1 MKSLE
6 ERVSELEQKVAD
18 LEGIIKNREKEIPKF
33 IPVEAKKVNV
43 PIKPEIV
50 RPIPQIAGNF
60 KPEEKPKKEDR
71 EAFIGKYFIGVLAAL
86 LIFIGAASFVGLIWY
101 RMTPE
106 IKLAVL
112 ALSGIG
118 LSALGFWLIRT
129 KKNPITSIILGTG
142 AGLVFISILS
152 ANLAF
157 HMIGSYMTV
166 LFATIWAVIFVLS
179 SKYTN
184 LFFTTVIAH
193 IGSYI
198 TLIFG
203 LIHMERNTDLGVLIL
218 FVTVVSASMLYVSY
232 SKKKAEKITVILLS
246 YFSYFTVFIASLTGH
261 LTIFLHGS
269 FYQEFI
275 PKELIQNYM
284 MQFLVVV
291 ILYVLMNVFYRMLR
305 EEIVVPVY
313 LAVDIINS
321 IVTCIF
327 IVFLTKYHLKLS
339 TAAALILFFVVQFIQ
354 FVISR
359 VLYKNKEQ
367 WITGY
372 YAAMLVIISL
382 FLNVEINRSVAG
394 IVIVGILL
402 AGLDKIL
409 KDRNHSFLI
418 GGIAVLDVLFTLWDG
433 RYPWVTIIYSLIQ
446 LGLFGYVLW
455 NNIRLKEYKYLNILK
470 IMGLFVFLIKGFLL
484 PPAIIDLFHSK
495 WEGIYSLE
503 VTMGYIVAVFGFI
516 ALLYIGYFR
525 DWQEEGFKFK
535 GSKLNISKNGKMQI
549 VVFSVSIFLY
559 VIGLAR
565 IGDISQPFLQ
575 IIFVL
580 PVLAITLLQSAIIFS
595 DKKEDSILGLW
606 TVVKYL
612 VLMWRLLAVFSD
624 LSFASPIYSVVGLVV
639 AIVCI
644 SVGFRVRY
652 KGIRMYGLVLTILM
666 VAKFILVDLYRENS
680 LTRVA
685 ALVVGGILCFAVSVI
700 YNKLSENYS
709 EKG

>member
-1 MKSLE
+1 MDFLE
-6 ERVSELEQKVAD
+6 ERISKLEQRVAD
-18 LEGIIKNREKEIPKF
+18 LEGMLKSREKETPKF
-33 IPVEAKKVNV
+33 IPVETKKVNV

-50 RPIPQIAGNF
+50 RPIPQIVGNF

-112 ALSGIG
+112 VLSGIG

-142 AGLVFISILS
+142 AGLIFISILS

-166 LFATIWAVIFVLS
+166 LFATIWAVVFVLS
-179 SKYTN
+179 SRYTN

-203 LIHMERNTDLGVLIL
+203 LVHMERNTDLGVLIL
-218 FVTVVSASMLYVSY
+218 FVSIVSASMLYVSY

-246 YFSYFTVFIASLTGH
+246 YFSYFTVFMASLTGH
-261 LTIFLHGS
+261 LTIFLTGS
-269 FYQEFI
+269 FYQDFI
-275 PKELIQNYM
+275 PRELIQNYI

-291 ILYVLMNVFYRMLR
+291 ILYLLMNVFYRILKD
-305 EEIVVPVY
+305 ETPVPIY
-313 LAVDIINS
+313 LAVDVINS

-327 IVFLTKYHLKLS
+327 VVFLTKYHLKLS
-339 TAAALILFFVVQFIQ
+339 TAAALIVFFTIQFLQFVV
-354 FVISR
+354 SR
-359 VLYKNKEQ
+359 ILYKDKEQ

-382 FLNVEINRSVAG
+382 FLNVEINRSIAG

-418 GGIAVLDVLFTLWDG
+418 GTIVVFDVLFTLWDG
-433 RYPWVTIIYSLIQ
+433 RYPWVTITYSLIQ
-446 LGLFGYVLW
+446 LGLFGYILW
-455 NNIRLKEYKYLNILK
+455 NNLRLKEYKYLNTLK

-495 WEGIYSLE
+495 WGGIYSLE
-503 VTMGYIVAVFGFI
+503 LTMGYIVAVFGFI
-516 ALLYIGYFR
+516 TLLYIGYFK
-525 DWQEEGFKFK
+525 DWEEEAFEFK
-535 GSKLNISKNGKMQI
+535 GNKLNLSKNGKMQL
-549 VVFSVSIFLY
+549 VVFPVSIFLY
-559 VIGLAR
+559 VTGLSR
-565 IGDISQPFLQ
+565 IGYISHPFLQ

-580 PVLAITLLQSAIIFS
+580 PVLAITLLQSVIIFS
-595 DKKEDSILGLW
+595 DKKQDAILGLW
-606 TVVKYL
+606 TVAKYL
-612 VLMWRLLAVFSD
+612 VFMWRLLAVFSD
-624 LSFASPIYSVVGLVV
+624 LSFTTPIYSVVGLVV

-644 SVGFRVRY
+644 SVGFKIRY

-685 ALVVGGILCFAVSVI
+685 ALVVGGMLCFAVSVI

-709 EKG
+709 EK